1 MVTKSELKYIQS
13 LSDKKVRL
21 ETGCFIA
28 EGVKLVGE
36 MIAAGYPLK
45 AVYAL
50 DSWESPDTSIEVN
63 RVEAFE
69 LEKMSLLQT
78 PNQVLA
84 VALMPQKTKEI
95 DVAGQLTIVLDGIQ
109 DPGNLGTIIRTA
121 DWFGIEQI
129 VASEDTADVY
139 NPKVIGATM
148 GSFMRVSVSY
158 KNLAAWLPTIKLPVY
173 GALLEGENVFTTKV
187 PKQGLLVIGS
197 EGKGLSRLVQEN
209 CDAILSIPIARD
221 TESLNAGIAASV
233 ALYEVS
239 KARIKNIK

>member
-50 DSWESPDTSIEVN
+50 DSWESPDTSIEVT
-63 RVEAFE
+63 RVEPFE

-84 VALMPQKTKEI
+84 VAMMPQKPKEI
-95 DVAGQLTIVLDGIQ
+95 DIAGQLTIVLDGIQ

-121 DWFGIEQI
+121 DWFGVKQML
-129 VASEDTADVY
+129 VSDDNAGLY
-139 NPKVIGATM
+139 NPKVIQSTM
-148 GSFMRVSVSY
+148 GSFLRVNVTQC
-158 KNLAAWLPTIKLPVY
+158 NIETVLTNTKLPVY
-173 GALLEGENVFTTKV
+173 GAVLSGAPLARTKMQA
-187 PKQGLLVIGS
+187 PCFLVIGNES
-197 EGKGLSRLVQEN
+197 KGIRTNLQPFITHPVT
-209 CDAILSIPIARD
+209 IPSFGAA
-221 TESLNAGIAASV
+221 ESLNAAVATGILLS
-233 ALYEVS
+233 S
-239 KARIKNIK
+239 WRS

>member
-50 DSWESPDTSIEVN
+50 DSWESPDASIEVN
-63 RVEAFE
+63 RIEAFE

-84 VALMPQKTKEI
+84 VAMMPQKEQSLDLT
-95 DVAGQLTIVLDGIQ
+95 GQLTLVLDGIQ
-109 DPGNLGTIIRTA
+109 DPGNMGTIIRTA
-121 DWFGIEQI
+121 DWFGIRQI

-148 GSFMRVSVSY
+148 GSFVRVSVTY
-158 KNLAAWLPTIKLPVY
+158 KNLADWMPTVKLPVY
-173 GALLEGENVFTTKV
+173 GALLEGENIFTTKAV
-187 PKQGLLVIGS
+187 KQGLLVIGS
-197 EGKGLSRLVQEN
+197 EGKGIREN
-209 CDAILSIPIARD
+209 MMDFITHPVTIPKTGGA
-221 TESLNAGIAASV
+221 ESLNAGVAAGIIIAQ
-233 ALYEVS
+233 LT
-239 KARIKNIK
+239 R

>member
-28 EGVKLVGE
+28 EGVKMVGE

-50 DSWESPDTSIEVN
+50 DSWESPDTSLEVT
-63 RVEAFE
+63 RIEAFE
-69 LEKMSLLQT
+69 LEKMSMLQT

-84 VALMPQKTKEI
+84 VAMMPHKKE
-95 DVAGQLTIVLDGIQ
+95 VLNLEGPLTIVLDGIQ
-109 DPGNLGTIIRTA
+109 DPGNMGTIIRTA
-121 DWFGIEQI
+121 DWFGITQI
-129 VASEDTADVY
+129 VASEDTVDVY

-148 GSFMRVSVSY
+148 GSFMRVQVSY

-173 GALLEGENVFTTKV
+173 GALLEGENVFTIKS
-187 PKQGLLVIGS
+187 PQKGLLVIGS
-197 EGKGLSRLVQEN
+197 EGKGIREN
-209 CDAILSIPIARD
+209 IIDFVTHPVTIPKIGDA
-221 TESLNAGIAASV
+221 ESLNAGIAAGIIV
-233 ALYEVS
+233 AQLT
-239 KARIKNIK
+239 R

>member
-50 DSWESPDTSIEVN
+50 DSWESPDATLEVT
-63 RVEAFE
+63 RIEAFE
-69 LEKMSLLQT
+69 LEKMSMLQT

-84 VALMPQKTKEI
+84 VAMMPQKKEI
-95 DVAGQLTIVLDGIQ
+95 LNLEGPLKIVLDGIQ
-109 DPGNLGTIIRTA
+109 DPGNMGTIIRTA
-121 DWFGIEQI
+121 DWFGITQI
-129 VASEDTADVY
+129 VASEDTVDVY

-148 GSFMRVSVSY
+148 GSFMRVSVTY
-158 KNLAAWLPTIKLPVY
+158 KNLADWMPTIKLPVY
-173 GALLEGENVFTTKV
+173 GALLEGENIFTIKTPQK
-187 PKQGLLVIGS
+187 GLLVIGS
-197 EGKGLSRLVQEN
+197 EGKGIREN
-209 CDAILSIPIARD
+209 ILDFITHPVTIPKTGGA
-221 TESLNAGIAASV
+221 ESLNAGIAAGIIV
-233 ALYEVS
+233 AQLT
-239 KARIKNIK
+239 R

>member
-50 DSWESPDTSIEVN
+50 DSWESPDASIEVT
-63 RVEAFE
+63 RIEVFE
-69 LEKMSLLQT
+69 LEKMSMLQT

-84 VALMPQKTKEI
+84 VAMMPQQVKAL
-95 DVAGQLTIVLDGIQ
+95 DLGGQLTLVLDGIQ
-109 DPGNLGTIIRTA
+109 DPGNMGTIIRTA
-121 DWFGIEQI
+121 DWFGITQI
-129 VASEDTADVY
+129 VASEDTVDVY

-148 GSFMRVSVSY
+148 GSFMRVSVTY
-158 KNLAAWLPTIKLPVY
+158 KNLQEWMPTVKLPVY
-173 GALLEGENVFTTKV
+173 GALLEGENIFTTNAVKE
-187 PKQGLLVIGS
+187 GLLVIGS
-197 EGKGLSRLVQEN
+197 EGKGIREN
-209 CDAILSIPIARD
+209 ILDLITYPVTIPKIGGA
-221 TESLNAGIAASV
+221 ESLNAGIAAGVIV
-233 ALYEVS
+233 AQLT
-239 KARIKNIK
+239 R

>member
-50 DSWESPDTSIEVN
+50 DSWESPDATLEVT
-63 RVEAFE
+63 RIEAFE
-69 LEKMSLLQT
+69 LEKMSMLQT

-84 VALMPQKTKEI
+84 VAMMPQKKETL
-95 DVAGQLTIVLDGIQ
+95 DLAGPLTIVLDGIQ
-109 DPGNLGTIIRTA
+109 DPGNMGTIIRTA
-121 DWFGIEQI
+121 DWFGITQI
-129 VASEDTADVY
+129 VASEDTVDVF

-148 GSFMRVSVSY
+148 GSFMRVSVTY
-158 KNLAAWLPTIKLPVY
+158 KNLADWMPTVKLPVY
-173 GALLEGENVFTTKV
+173 GALLEGENVFTIKTPQK
-187 PKQGLLVIGS
+187 GLLVIGS
-197 EGKGLSRLVQEN
+197 EGKGIREN
-209 CDAILSIPIARD
+209 ILDLITHPVTIPKIGDA
-221 TESLNAGIAASV
+221 ESLNAGIAAGIIV
-233 ALYEVS
+233 AQLT
-239 KARIKNIK
+239 R

>member
-50 DSWESPDTSIEVN
+50 DSWESPDATLEVT
-63 RVEAFE
+63 RIEAFE
-69 LEKMSLLQT
+69 LEKMSMLQT

-84 VALMPQKTKEI
+84 VAMMPQKKETLNL
-95 DVAGQLTIVLDGIQ
+95 AGPLTIVLDGIQ
-109 DPGNLGTIIRTA
+109 DPGNMGTIIRTA
-121 DWFGIEQI
+121 DWFGITQI
-129 VASEDTADVY
+129 VASEDTVDVY

-148 GSFMRVSVSY
+148 GSFMRISVTY
-158 KNLAAWLPTIKLPVY
+158 KNLADWMPTIKLPVY
-173 GALLEGENVFTTKV
+173 GALLEGENVFTIKTPQK
-187 PKQGLLVIGS
+187 GLLVIGS
-197 EGKGLSRLVQEN
+197 EGKGIREN
-209 CDAILSIPIARD
+209 ILDFITHPVTIPKTGGA
-221 TESLNAGIAASV
+221 ESLNAGIAAGIIV
-233 ALYEVS
+233 AQLT
-239 KARIKNIK
+239 R

>member
-50 DSWESPDTSIEVN
+50 DSWVSPDATLEVT
-63 RVEAFE
+63 RIEAFE

-84 VALMPQKTKEI
+84 VARMPQNTNPIEL
-95 DVAGQLTIVLDGIQ
+95 AGQLTIVLDGIQ

-121 DWFGIEQI
+121 DWFGIPQI
-129 VASEDTADVY
+129 VASEDTVDVY
-139 NPKVIGATM
+139 NPKVIGASM
-148 GSFMRVSVSY
+148 GSFMRVQVHY
-158 KNLAAWLPTIKLPVY
+158 KNLAAWMPTVKLPVY
-173 GALLEGENVFTTKV
+173 GALLEGENIFTTKAPNGGV
-187 PKQGLLVIGS
+187 LVIGS
-197 EGKGLSRLVQEN
+197 EGKGIREN
-209 CDAILSIPIARD
+209 VIDFVTHPVTIPKTGGA
-221 TESLNAGIAASV
+221 ESLNAGIAAGIII
-233 ALYEVS
+233 AQLT
-239 KARIKNIK
+239 R

>member
-50 DSWESPDTSIEVN
+50 DSWESPDASIEVT
-63 RVEAFE
+63 RIEVFE
-69 LEKMSLLQT
+69 LEKMSMLQT

-84 VALMPQKTKEI
+84 VAMMPQQVKAL
-95 DVAGQLTIVLDGIQ
+95 DLGGQLTLVLDGIQ
-109 DPGNLGTIIRTA
+109 DPGNMGTIIRTA
-121 DWFGIEQI
+121 DWFGITQI
-129 VASEDTADVY
+129 VASEDTVDVY

-148 GSFMRVSVSY
+148 GSFMRVSVTY
-158 KNLAAWLPTIKLPVY
+158 KNLAEWMPTVKLRVY
-173 GALLEGENVFTTKV
+173 GALLEGENILTTNAVKE
-187 PKQGLLVIGS
+187 GLLVIGS
-197 EGKGLSRLVQEN
+197 EGKGIREN
-209 CDAILSIPIARD
+209 ILDLITHPVTIPKIGGA
-221 TESLNAGIAASV
+221 ESLNAGIAAGIIV
-233 ALYEVS
+233 AQLT
-239 KARIKNIK
+239 R

>member
-50 DSWESPDTSIEVN
+50 DSWESPDTSLEVT
-63 RVEAFE
+63 RIEAFE
-69 LEKMSLLQT
+69 LEKMSMLQT

-84 VALMPQKTKEI
+84 VAMMPQKKETL
-95 DVAGQLTIVLDGIQ
+95 DLAGPLTIVLDGIQ
-109 DPGNLGTIIRTA
+109 DPGNMGTIIRTA
-121 DWFGIEQI
+121 DWFGITQI
-129 VASEDTADVY
+129 VASEDTVDVY

-148 GSFMRVSVSY
+148 GSFMRVSVTY
-158 KNLAAWLPTIKLPVY
+158 KNLADWMPTIKLPVY
-173 GALLEGENVFTTKV
+173 GALLEGENVFTIKTPQK
-187 PKQGLLVIGS
+187 GLLVIGS
-197 EGKGLSRLVQEN
+197 EGKGIREN
-209 CDAILSIPIARD
+209 ILDFITHPVTIPKIGEA
-221 TESLNAGIAASV
+221 ESLNAGIAAGIIV
-233 ALYEVS
+233 AQLT
-239 KARIKNIK
+239 R

>member
-36 MIAAGYPLK
+36 MIVAGYPLK

-50 DSWESPDTSIEVN
+50 DSWESPDATLEVT
-63 RVEAFE
+63 RIEAFE
-69 LEKMSLLQT
+69 LEKMSMLQT

-84 VALMPQKTKEI
+84 VAMMPQKKETLNL
-95 DVAGQLTIVLDGIQ
+95 AGPLTIVLDGIQ

-121 DWFGIEQI
+121 DWFGITQI
-129 VASEDTADVY
+129 VASEDTVDVY

-148 GSFMRVSVSY
+148 GSFMRVSVTY
-158 KNLAAWLPTIKLPVY
+158 KNLADWMPTVKLPVY
-173 GALLEGENVFTTKV
+173 GALLEGENVFTIKTPQK
-187 PKQGLLVIGS
+187 GLLVIGS
-197 EGKGLSRLVQEN
+197 EGKGIREN
-209 CDAILSIPIARD
+209 IIDFVTHPVTIPKTGGA
-221 TESLNAGIAASV
+221 ESLNAGIAAGIII
-233 ALYEVS
+233 AQLT
-239 KARIKNIK
+239 R

>member
-50 DSWESPDTSIEVN
+50 DSWESPDTSIEVT

-84 VALMPQKTKEI
+84 VAMMPQQGKAL
-95 DVAGQLTIVLDGIQ
+95 DLAGPLTIVLDGIQ
-109 DPGNLGTIIRTA
+109 NPGNMGTIIRTA
-121 DWFGIEQI
+121 DWFGITQI

-139 NPKVIGATM
+139 NPKVIGASM
-148 GSFMRVSVSY
+148 GSFMRVQVHY
-158 KNLAAWLPTIKLPVY
+158 KNLADWIPTVKLPVY
-173 GALLEGENVFTTKV
+173 GALLEGENVFTIKT

-197 EGKGLSRLVQEN
+197 EGKGIREN
-209 CDAILSIPIARD
+209 ILDLITHPVTIPKIGDA
-221 TESLNAGIAASV
+221 ESLNAGIAAGIIV
-233 ALYEVS
+233 AQLT
-239 KARIKNIK
+239 R

>member
-50 DSWESPDTSIEVN
+50 DSWESPDASMEVN

-84 VALMPQKTKEI
+84 VALMPQQKKEI
-95 DVAGQLTIVLDGIQ
+95 DIAGPLTIVLDGIQ

-121 DWFGIEQI
+121 DWFGITQI
-129 VASEDTADVY
+129 VASEDTVDVY

-148 GSFMRVSVSY
+148 GSFMRVQVSY

-173 GALLEGENVFTTKV
+173 GALLEGENVFTIKTSQ
-187 PKQGLLVIGS
+187 QGLLVIGS
-197 EGKGLSRLVQEN
+197 EGKGIREN
-209 CDAILSIPIARD
+209 IIDFVTHPVTSPKSGGA
-221 TESLNAGIAASV
+221 ESLNAGIAAGIIV
-233 ALYEVS
+233 AQLT
-239 KARIKNIK
+239 R

>member
-50 DSWESPDTSIEVN
+50 DSWESPDTSIDVT
-63 RVEAFE
+63 RVEVFE

-84 VALMPQKTKEI
+84 VAIMPQKPTGI
-95 DVAGQLTIVLDGIQ
+95 DTTGQLTIVLDGIQ

-121 DWFGIEQI
+121 DC
-129 VASEDTADVY
+129 
-139 NPKVIGATM
+139 
-148 GSFMRVSVSY
+148 
-158 KNLAAWLPTIKLPVY
+158 LA
-173 GALLEGENVFTTKV
+173 F
-187 PKQGLLVIGS
+187 
-197 EGKGLSRLVQEN
+197 
-209 CDAILSIPIARD
+209 
-221 TESLNAGIAASV
+221 
-233 ALYEVS
+233 S
-239 KARIKNIK
+239 K

>member
-50 DSWESPDTSIEVN
+50 DSWDSPDTSIEVT
-63 RVEAFE
+63 RIEAFE
-69 LEKMSLLQT
+69 LEKMSMLQT

-84 VALMPQKTKEI
+84 VAMMPQQVKAL
-95 DVAGQLTIVLDGIQ
+95 DLGGQLTLVLDGIQ
-109 DPGNLGTIIRTA
+109 DPGNMGTIIRTA
-121 DWFGIEQI
+121 DWFGITQI
-129 VASEDTADVY
+129 VASEDTVDVY

-148 GSFMRVSVSY
+148 GSFMRVSVTY
-158 KNLAAWLPTIKLPVY
+158 KNLQEWMPTVKLPVY
-173 GALLEGENVFTTKV
+173 GALLEGENIFTTNAVKE
-187 PKQGLLVIGS
+187 GLLVIGS
-197 EGKGLSRLVQEN
+197 EGKGIREN
-209 CDAILSIPIARD
+209 ILDLITHPVTIPKIGGA
-221 TESLNAGIAASV
+221 ESLNAGIAAGVIV
-233 ALYEVS
+233 AQLT
-239 KARIKNIK
+239 R

>member
-50 DSWESPDTSIEVN
+50 DSWESPDPSIEVN
-63 RVEAFE
+63 RIEAFE

-84 VALMPQKTKEI
+84 VAVMPQNKE
-95 DVAGQLTIVLDGIQ
+95 VLNLAGPLTIVLDGIQ
-109 DPGNLGTIIRTA
+109 DPGNMGTIIRSA
-121 DWFGIEQI
+121 DWFGITQI
-129 VASEDTADVY
+129 VASEDTVDVY

-148 GSFMRVSVSY
+148 GSFMRVTVVY
-158 KNLAAWLPTIKLPVY
+158 KNLEEWIPSVKLPVY
-173 GALLEGENVFTTKV
+173 GALLEGENVFTTKT
-187 PKQGLLVIGS
+187 PNGGLLVIGS
-197 EGKGLSRLVQEN
+197 EGKGIREN
-209 CDAILSIPIARD
+209 IIDFITHPVTIPKIGDA
-221 TESLNAGIAASV
+221 ESLNAGVAAGIIV
-233 ALYEVS
+233 AQLT
-239 KARIKNIK
+239 R

>member
-50 DSWESPDTSIEVN
+50 DSWESPDASIEVT
-63 RVEAFE
+63 RIEAFE
-69 LEKMSLLQT
+69 LEKMSMLQT

-84 VALMPQKTKEI
+84 VAMMPQKEVAL
-95 DVAGQLTIVLDGIQ
+95 DLAGQLTLVLDGIQ
-109 DPGNLGTIIRTA
+109 DPGNMGTIIRTA
-121 DWFGIEQI
+121 DWFGIRQI
-129 VASEDTADVY
+129 VASEDTVDVY

-148 GSFMRVSVSY
+148 GSFMRVSVTY
-158 KNLAAWLPTIKLPVY
+158 KNLQEWMPTVKLPVY
-173 GALLEGENVFTTKV
+173 GALLEGENIFTTNAVKE
-187 PKQGLLVIGS
+187 GLLVIGS
-197 EGKGLSRLVQEN
+197 EGKGIREN
-209 CDAILSIPIARD
+209 ILDLITHPVTIPKIGGA
-221 TESLNAGIAASV
+221 ESLNAGIAAGVIV
-233 ALYEVS
+233 AQLT
-239 KARIKNIK
+239 R

>member
-50 DSWESPDTSIEVN
+50 DSWESPDPSIELN
-63 RVEAFE
+63 RIEAFE

-84 VALMPQKTKEI
+84 VAIMPQNKE
-95 DVAGQLTIVLDGIQ
+95 VLNLAGPLTIVLDGIQ
-109 DPGNLGTIIRTA
+109 DPGNMGTIIRSA
-121 DWFGIEQI
+121 DWFGITQI
-129 VASEDTADVY
+129 VASEDTVDVY

-148 GSFMRVSVSY
+148 GSFMRVSVVY
-158 KNLAAWLPTIKLPVY
+158 KNLQEWIPTIKLPVY
-173 GALLEGENVFTTKV
+173 GALLEGDNVFTIKTPQK
-187 PKQGLLVIGS
+187 GLLVIGS
-197 EGKGLSRLVQEN
+197 EGKGIREN
-209 CDAILSIPIARD
+209 IIDFITHPVTIPKIGDA
-221 TESLNAGIAASV
+221 ESLNAGVAAGIIV
-233 ALYEVS
+233 AQLT
-239 KARIKNIK
+239 R

>member
-36 MIAAGYPLK
+36 MIAEGYPLK

-50 DSWESPDTSIEVN
+50 DSWESPDASIEVN
-63 RVEAFE
+63 RVEVFE
-69 LEKMSLLQT
+69 LAKMSLLQT

-84 VALMPQKTKEI
+84 VALVPQKIKEI

-121 DWFGIEQI
+121 DWFGIQQI
-129 VASEDTADVY
+129 VASEDTVDVY

-148 GSFMRVSVSY
+148 GSFMRVQVSY

-173 GALLEGENVFTTKV
+173 GALLEGENIFTTKA

-197 EGKGLSRLVQEN
+197 EGKGIREN
-209 CDAILSIPIARD
+209 ITDFITHPVTIPKTGGA
-221 TESLNAGIAASV
+221 ESLNAGIAAGIIV
-233 ALYEVS
+233 AQLT
-239 KARIKNIK
+239 R

>member
-21 ETGCFIA
+21 ESGCFIA

-50 DSWESPDTSIEVN
+50 DSWVSPDATLEVT
-63 RVEAFE
+63 RIEAFE

-84 VALMPQKTKEI
+84 VAMMPQITNPIEL
-95 DVAGQLTIVLDGIQ
+95 AGQLTIVLDGIQ

-121 DWFGIEQI
+121 DWFGIPQI
-129 VASEDTADVY
+129 VASEDTVDVY
-139 NPKVIGATM
+139 NPKVIGASM
-148 GSFMRVSVSY
+148 GSFMRVQVHY
-158 KNLAAWLPTIKLPVY
+158 KNLAAWMPTVKLPVY
-173 GALLEGENVFTTKV
+173 GALLEGENIFTTKAPNGGV
-187 PKQGLLVIGS
+187 LVIGS
-197 EGKGLSRLVQEN
+197 EGKGIREN
-209 CDAILSIPIARD
+209 IIDFVTHPVTIPKTGGA
-221 TESLNAGIAASV
+221 ESLNAGIAAGIII
-233 ALYEVS
+233 AQLT
-239 KARIKNIK
+239 R

>member
-50 DSWESPDTSIEVN
+50 DSWDSPDASIEVT
-63 RVEAFE
+63 RIEVFE
-69 LEKMSLLQT
+69 LEKMSMLQT

-84 VALMPQKTKEI
+84 VAMMPQKEVAL
-95 DVAGQLTIVLDGIQ
+95 DLAGQLTLVLDGIQ
-109 DPGNLGTIIRTA
+109 DPGNMGTIIRTA
-121 DWFGIEQI
+121 DWFGITQI
-129 VASEDTADVY
+129 VASEDTVDVY

-148 GSFMRVSVSY
+148 GSFMRVSVTY
-158 KNLAAWLPTIKLPVY
+158 KNLQEWMPTVKLPVY
-173 GALLEGENVFTTKV
+173 GALLEGENIFTTNAVKE
-187 PKQGLLVIGS
+187 GLLVIGS
-197 EGKGLSRLVQEN
+197 EGKGIREN
-209 CDAILSIPIARD
+209 ILDLITYPVTIPKIGGA
-221 TESLNAGIAASV
+221 ESLNAGIAAGIIV
-233 ALYEVS
+233 AQLT
-239 KARIKNIK
+239 R

>member
-50 DSWESPDTSIEVN
+50 DSWDSPDTSIEVT
-63 RVEAFE
+63 RIEAFE
-69 LEKMSLLQT
+69 LEKMSMLQT

-84 VALMPQKTKEI
+84 VAMMPQKEVAL
-95 DVAGQLTIVLDGIQ
+95 DLAGQLTLVLDGIQ
-109 DPGNLGTIIRTA
+109 DPGNMGTIIRTA
-121 DWFGIEQI
+121 DWFGIRQI
-129 VASEDTADVY
+129 VASEDTVDVY

-148 GSFMRVSVSY
+148 GSFMRVSVTY
-158 KNLAAWLPTIKLPVY
+158 KNLQEWMPTVKLPVY
-173 GALLEGENVFTTKV
+173 GALLEGENIFTTNAVKE
-187 PKQGLLVIGS
+187 GLLVIGS
-197 EGKGLSRLVQEN
+197 EGKGIREN
-209 CDAILSIPIARD
+209 ILDQITHPVTIPKIGGA
-221 TESLNAGIAASV
+221 ESLNAGIAAGIIV
-233 ALYEVS
+233 AQLT
-239 KARIKNIK
+239 R

>member
-50 DSWESPDTSIEVN
+50 DSWESPDPSIEVN
-63 RVEAFE
+63 RIEAFE
-69 LEKMSLLQT
+69 LEKMSMLQT

-84 VALMPQKTKEI
+84 VAMMPQKKETLNL
-95 DVAGQLTIVLDGIQ
+95 AGPLTIVLDGIQ
-109 DPGNLGTIIRTA
+109 DPGNMGTIIRTA
-121 DWFGIEQI
+121 DWFGITQI
-129 VASEDTADVY
+129 VASEDTVDVY

-148 GSFMRVSVSY
+148 GSFMRVSVTY
-158 KNLAAWLPTIKLPVY
+158 KNLADWMPAIKLPVY
-173 GALLEGENVFTTKV
+173 GALLEGENVFTIKTPQK
-187 PKQGLLVIGS
+187 GLLVIGS
-197 EGKGLSRLVQEN
+197 EGKGIREN
-209 CDAILSIPIARD
+209 ILDFITHPVTIPKTGDA
-221 TESLNAGIAASV
+221 ESLNAGIAAGIIV
-233 ALYEVS
+233 AQLT
-239 KARIKNIK
+239 R

>member
-50 DSWESPDTSIEVN
+50 DSWESPDAILEVT
-63 RVEAFE
+63 RIEAFE
-69 LEKMSLLQT
+69 LEKMSMLQT

-84 VALMPQKTKEI
+84 VAMMPQKKETLNL
-95 DVAGQLTIVLDGIQ
+95 AGPLTIVLDGIQ
-109 DPGNLGTIIRTA
+109 DPGNMGTIIRTA
-121 DWFGIEQI
+121 DWFGITQI
-129 VASEDTADVY
+129 VASEDTVDVY

-148 GSFMRVSVSY
+148 GSFMRVSVTY
-158 KNLAAWLPTIKLPVY
+158 KNLADWMPTIKLPVY
-173 GALLEGENVFTTKV
+173 GALLEGENVFTVKTPQK
-187 PKQGLLVIGS
+187 GLLVIGS
-197 EGKGLSRLVQEN
+197 EGKGIREN
-209 CDAILSIPIARD
+209 ILDFITHPVTIPKIGEA
-221 TESLNAGIAASV
+221 ESLNAGIAAGIIV
-233 ALYEVS
+233 AQLT
-239 KARIKNIK
+239 R

>member
-21 ETGCFIA
+21 ESGCFIA

-50 DSWESPDTSIEVN
+50 DSWVSPDATLEVT
-63 RVEAFE
+63 RIEAFE

-84 VALMPQKTKEI
+84 VAMMSQNTNPIEL
-95 DVAGQLTIVLDGIQ
+95 AGQLTIVLDGIQ

-121 DWFGIEQI
+121 DWFGIPQI
-129 VASEDTADVY
+129 VASEDTVDVY
-139 NPKVIGATM
+139 NPKVIGASM
-148 GSFMRVSVSY
+148 GSFMRVQVHY
-158 KNLAAWLPTIKLPVY
+158 KNLAAWMPTVKLPVY
-173 GALLEGENVFTTKV
+173 GALLEGENIFTTKA
-187 PKQGLLVIGS
+187 PNGGLLVIGS
-197 EGKGLSRLVQEN
+197 EGKGIREN
-209 CDAILSIPIARD
+209 VIDFVTHPVTIPKTGGA
-221 TESLNAGIAASV
+221 ESLNAGIAAGIII
-233 ALYEVS
+233 AQLT
-239 KARIKNIK
+239 R

>member
-36 MIAAGYPLK
+36 MIAEGYPLK

-50 DSWESPDTSIEVN
+50 DSWESPDASIEVN
-63 RVEAFE
+63 RVEVFE

-84 VALMPQKTKEI
+84 VALVPQKIKEI

-121 DWFGIEQI
+121 DWFGIQQI
-129 VASEDTADVY
+129 VASEDTVDVY

-148 GSFMRVSVSY
+148 GSFMRVQVSY

-173 GALLEGENVFTTKV
+173 GALLEGENIFTTKA

-197 EGKGLSRLVQEN
+197 EGKGIREN
-209 CDAILSIPIARD
+209 ITDFITHPVTIPKTGGA
-221 TESLNAGIAASV
+221 ESLNAGIAAGIIV
-233 ALYEVS
+233 AQLT
-239 KARIKNIK
+239 R

>member
-50 DSWESPDTSIEVN
+50 DSWESPDATLEVT
-63 RVEAFE
+63 RIEAFE
-69 LEKMSLLQT
+69 LEKMSMLQT

-84 VALMPQKTKEI
+84 VAMMPQKKETLNL
-95 DVAGQLTIVLDGIQ
+95 AGPLTIVLDGIQ
-109 DPGNLGTIIRTA
+109 DPGNMGTIIRTA
-121 DWFGIEQI
+121 DWFGITQI
-129 VASEDTADVY
+129 VASEDTVDVY

-148 GSFMRVSVSY
+148 GSFMRVSVTY
-158 KNLAAWLPTIKLPVY
+158 KNLADWMPTIKLPVY
-173 GALLEGENVFTTKV
+173 GALLEGENVFTIKTPQK
-187 PKQGLLVIGS
+187 GLLVIGS
-197 EGKGLSRLVQEN
+197 EGKGIREN
-209 CDAILSIPIARD
+209 ILDLITHPVTIPKIGDA
-221 TESLNAGIAASV
+221 ESLNAGIAAGIIV
-233 ALYEVS
+233 AQLT
-239 KARIKNIK
+239 R

>member
-50 DSWESPDTSIEVN
+50 DSWESPDTSIEVT
-63 RVEAFE
+63 RIEAFE
-69 LEKMSLLQT
+69 LEKMSMLQT

-84 VALMPQKTKEI
+84 VAMMPQQIKALDLT
-95 DVAGQLTIVLDGIQ
+95 GQLTLVLDGIQ
-109 DPGNLGTIIRTA
+109 DPGNMGTIIRTA
-121 DWFGIEQI
+121 DWFGIRQI

-148 GSFMRVSVSY
+148 GSFMRVSVTY
-158 KNLAAWLPTIKLPVY
+158 KNLADWMPTIKLPVY
-173 GALLEGENVFTTKV
+173 GALLEGENVFTIKTPQK
-187 PKQGLLVIGS
+187 GLLVIGS
-197 EGKGLSRLVQEN
+197 EGKGIREN
-209 CDAILSIPIARD
+209 ILEFITHPVTIPKTGDA
-221 TESLNAGIAASV
+221 ESLNAGIAAGIIV
-233 ALYEVS
+233 AQLT
-239 KARIKNIK
+239 R

>member
-50 DSWESPDTSIEVN
+50 DSWESPDPSIEVN
-63 RVEAFE
+63 RIEAFE

-84 VALMPQKTKEI
+84 VAIMPQNKE
-95 DVAGQLTIVLDGIQ
+95 VLNLAGPLTIVLDGIQ
-109 DPGNLGTIIRTA
+109 DPGNMGTIIRSA
-121 DWFGIEQI
+121 DWFGITQI
-129 VASEDTADVY
+129 VASEDTVDVY

-148 GSFMRVSVSY
+148 GSFMRVSVVY
-158 KNLAAWLPTIKLPVY
+158 KNLQEWIPSVKLPVY
-173 GALLEGENVFTTKV
+173 GALLEGDNVFTIKTPQK
-187 PKQGLLVIGS
+187 GLLVIGS
-197 EGKGLSRLVQEN
+197 EGKGIREN
-209 CDAILSIPIARD
+209 IIDFITHPVTIPKIGDA
-221 TESLNAGIAASV
+221 ESLNAGVAAGIIV
-233 ALYEVS
+233 AQLT
-239 KARIKNIK
+239 R